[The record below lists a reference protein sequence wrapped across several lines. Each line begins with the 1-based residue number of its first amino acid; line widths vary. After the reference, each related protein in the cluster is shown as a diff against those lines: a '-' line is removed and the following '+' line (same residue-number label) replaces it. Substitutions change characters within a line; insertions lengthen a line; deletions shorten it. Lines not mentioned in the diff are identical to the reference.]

1 MKRQDLLHTVT
12 SLQSKVEKLVHLHKK
27 LAEENQKL
35 SGEVDSLHKEKE
47 SLKIKL
53 KVLEEKLQIRDL
65 ASMAGTQTND
75 RSALK
80 SKINELVREIDKC
93 IALLNR

>member
-1 MKRQDLLHTVT
+1 MKRQDLVHTVT

-27 LAEENQKL
+27 LAEENHRL
-35 SGEVDSLHKEKE
+35 TGETDSLRKEKE

-53 KVLEEKLQIRDL
+53 KSLEEKLQVRNL
-65 ASMAGTQTND
+65 AAATGVNSTD
-75 RSALK
+75 KSELK